1 MHQTQMKGVFYAEK
15 HDRPH
20 PGQLRRLR
28 GLPRHGAHRRGA
40 VLPADLLVRRAEPP
54 RGRPQPLRAGGGEG
68 EGAGLLAGP
77 DLPDGA
83 LAGRRQERAGSGGP
97 GGVPEPHRRGLRRL
111 PGKGRRGPGALPG
124 PPPRRALQLHP
135 RLPRERPHPER
146 ELAGG
151 WAAAHGR
158 GVASGCRRRHR
169 QGHLAGPAHC
179 LCHGGPDFR
188 LLPPAAGEDRQRPPF
203 FRRGRPRQGAQSTP
217 DGGRGR
223 HEPGDGG
230 HQRRLF
236 CPHRQPALHPGH
248 QLCKVRGEGRA
259 RPRHH
264 RPAAELSACGGG
276 DGQPQPDAQRPAAPQ
291 SPLRQARLRGPHLDA
306 HQQARQRL
314 GSRPSGRQLRHLGH
328 RPQRPHDGPRQEQRK
343 ALPQPREEQLLRP
356 GPDGPAPHRAG
367 AGGGREDS
375 RGRL

>member
-1 MHQTQMKGVFYAEK
+1 MDLPWLNFTPFGAAAPRGFSLFLRRNTQKACVDCTTFRGYNESNKTTHERSFYAEK

-40 VLPADLLVRRAEPP
+40 VLPADLLVRRAKPP

-77 DLPDGA
+77 DLPNGA
-83 LAGRRQERAGSGGP
+83 LADRRQERAGSGGP

-179 LCHGGPDFR
+179 VCHGGPDLR

-203 FRRGRPRQGAQSTP
+203 FRRGRPRQGAQSPP
-217 DGGRGR
+217 DGGRG
-223 HEPGDGG
+223 
-230 HQRRLF
+230 
-236 CPHRQPALHPGH
+236 
-248 QLCKVRGEGRA
+248 
-259 RPRHH
+259 
-264 RPAAELSACGGG
+264 
-276 DGQPQPDAQRPAAPQ
+276 
-291 SPLRQARLRGPHLDA
+291 
-306 HQQARQRL
+306 
-314 GSRPSGRQLRHLGH
+314 
-328 RPQRPHDGPRQEQRK
+328 
-343 ALPQPREEQLLRP
+343 
-356 GPDGPAPHRAG
+356 
-367 AGGGREDS
+367 
-375 RGRL
+375 